1 MNSIGKMIKLW
12 ALCLT
17 VVFSTNAVGIETN
30 ADVTESKIAR
40 EHISYAKGKSSTKSI
55 VQYTKANQQTY
66 DAQAYAWSLLNTYA
80 QGSNYLNDPYVTGSD
95 GYYSYEGHLL
105 TTEQYAELNGVALSV
120 TEGLATDY
128 EKIEAIMKYVAQNL
142 YYDMD
147 YYNGKSASTY
157 VHPYDVWTSKVSV
170 CAGYA
175 RLVRTFLISIGI
187 PCMDIY
193 GNNHEYNA
201 AYDRQNGKWIFVD
214 ATWACGNQYTAQ
226 KGKVAGKYK
235 SGFFDPGID
244 VISTLKNHEVYNLY
258 DLSMEG
264 GASWLST
271 DRSDW
276 SDTDKW
282 VLALQPHAGRQ
293 TK

>member
-1 MNSIGKMIKLW
+1 MQSIGKMVKLW

-17 VVFSTNAVGIETN
+17 VVVAANTVEIQTN
-30 ADVTESKIAR
+30 ADVSESRIAR
-40 EHISYAKGKSSTKSI
+40 EHIAYAKTKSSSKSI
-55 VQYTKANQQTY
+55 VQYTKVNQQTH
-66 DAQAYAWSLLNTYA
+66 DALQYAWDLLNTYA
-80 QGSNYLNDPYVTGSD
+80 VGSNYLNDPYVSGSD
-95 GYYSYEGHLL
+95 GYYSYEGHML
-105 TTEQYAELNGVALSV
+105 TTEQYAELSGVAQSI
-120 TEGLATDY
+120 TEGLSTDY
-128 EKIEAIMKYVAQNL
+128 EKIETVMKYVANNL

-147 YYNGKSASTY
+147 YYNGKTASTD
-157 VHPYDVWTSKVSV
+157 VHPYDVWTSKISV

-175 RLVRTFLISIGI
+175 RLVRTFLISLGI

-193 GNNHEYNA
+193 GDNHEYNA

-214 ATWACGNQYTAQ
+214 ATWACGNQYSAK

-235 SGFFDPGID
+235 SGFFDSDID
-244 VISTLKNHEVYNLY
+244 FISTLKNHEVYNLY

-271 DRSDW
+271 DRSNW
-276 SDTDKW
+276 SDIGKW
-282 VLALQPHAGRQ
+282 VIALQTHAGRQ